1 MSKETVMVGVAN
13 ESEKYIEVDELKTW
27 EPKNINYFSDVVYFS
42 NDKIYYS
49 MKRTTFD
56 QIFKK

>member
-1 MSKETVMVGVAN
+1 MGKESVMVGVAN
-13 ESEKYIEVDELKTW
+13 EGEKSFDIEELKTW
-27 EPKNINYFSDVVYFS
+27 QPKNINYFSDVVYFS

>member
-1 MSKETVMVGVAN
+1 MAKESVMVGVAN
-13 ESEKYIEVDELKTW
+13 EGEKSFDIEELKTW
-27 EPKNINYFSDVVYFS
+27 QPKNINYFSDVVYFS